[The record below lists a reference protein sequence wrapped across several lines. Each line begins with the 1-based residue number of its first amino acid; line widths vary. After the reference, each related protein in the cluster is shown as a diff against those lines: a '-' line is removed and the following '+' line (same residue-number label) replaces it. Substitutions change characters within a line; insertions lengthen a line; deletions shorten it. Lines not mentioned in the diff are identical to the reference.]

1 VAVVEGA
8 QGAVE
13 AFGAQDGQGGGGKG
27 ETAAIGGSEA
37 QPASDHDGELVAVA
51 EYDDVAVVGAFDG
64 AAGDPFDE
72 TIGTVSS
79 DHLLNQ
85 LTDSTREWLVA
96 RTSERSLDPDET
108 LFLEGQD
115 SRSLFVIADGLL
127 RIERVAITG
136 QRQLLTLASRSDT
149 VGEVAM
155 LTGGDRSASAVALQ
169 KTRLSVV
176 SAADAQHALNS
187 YPDFGI
193 AVARKLADRLT
204 ALTDQLLEVTS
215 GTALSRTASRILQL
229 VPENLTEGIVD
240 IETRVSQVELAAWSG
255 LSREGTVKALRDLR
269 DSEILETSRRHL
281 RVLDVARLRD
291 VAIGG

>member
-1 VAVVEGA
+1 MAVVEDA

-169 KTRLSVV
+169 KTRLSTATRTSV
-176 SAADAQHALNS
+176 S
-187 YPDFGI
+187 
-193 AVARKLADRLT
+193 R
-204 ALTDQLLEVTS
+204 
-215 GTALSRTASRILQL
+215 
-229 VPENLTEGIVD
+229 
-240 IETRVSQVELAAWSG
+240 
-255 LSREGTVKALRDLR
+255 
-269 DSEILETSRRHL
+269 
-281 RVLDVARLRD
+281 
-291 VAIGG
+291 

>member
-1 VAVVEGA
+1 M
-8 QGAVE
+8 
-13 AFGAQDGQGGGGKG
+13 
-27 ETAAIGGSEA
+27 
-37 QPASDHDGELVAVA
+37 
-51 EYDDVAVVGAFDG
+51 
-64 AAGDPFDE
+64 
-72 TIGTVSS
+72 SS

-187 YPDFGI
+187 YLNRPGFDGGS
-193 AVARKLADRLT
+193 AYW
-204 ALTDQLLEVTS
+204 
-215 GTALSRTASRILQL
+215 
-229 VPENLTEGIVD
+229 VPTPVGEACW
-240 IETRVSQVELAAWSG
+240 AA
-255 LSREGTVKALRDLR
+255 
-269 DSEILETSRRHL
+269 
-281 RVLDVARLRD
+281 
-291 VAIGG
+291 